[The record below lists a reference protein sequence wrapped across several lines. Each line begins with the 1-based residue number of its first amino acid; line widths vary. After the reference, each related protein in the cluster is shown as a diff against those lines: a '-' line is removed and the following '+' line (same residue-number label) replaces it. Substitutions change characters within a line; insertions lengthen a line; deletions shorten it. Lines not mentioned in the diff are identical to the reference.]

1 MGTKKEKKFLK
12 RISERQ
18 DNTKKKTLRALQTLK
33 NFENRQETMKRAQKK
48 NNAEFE
54 AFLPDGNKEFYYCS
68 SQVPI
73 FGNAQLYRSKRN
85 ILTRNFNQTFS
96 KLKSTQN

>member
-33 NFENRQETMKRAQKK
+33 NFENRQETMKRA
-48 NNAEFE
+48 
-54 AFLPDGNKEFYYCS
+54 
-68 SQVPI
+68 
-73 FGNAQLYRSKRN
+73 
-85 ILTRNFNQTFS
+85 
-96 KLKSTQN
+96 